1 MITMEGNFDL
11 INSNYSNYIQD
22 YIPEITPEI
31 QPVYADS
38 PNSPKE
44 KDDEKPNSQ
53 IAYYHEAYNNDN
65 INVSQV
71 QNILDNQNKDNNNK
85 ITGII
90 KAELLT
96 NSETSDIP
104 QPHIV
109 NIVSMVDLCIRLN
122 LRELALKCSNAEYNP
137 RRINAVIMRL
147 KKPKSA
153 ALIFNSGKIIVLG
166 AKNEQDSERAA
177 KIFAHS
183 IKGLG
188 YQPKFE
194 NFQIVNIVG
203 TCDVKFNI
211 KLTQLKN
218 KLYEELEKNSK
229 EKKPKTN
236 VKSNKKEKVEI
247 IFYEPEIFPALI
259 YHMANPKL
267 TLLIFFSGKI
277 NFLGA
282 KHNNDIYEAYKKI
295 YPFLL
300 KFKNG

>member
-1 MITMEGNFDL
+1 MEGIFNY
-11 INSNYSNYIQD
+11 INSNFIQD
-22 YIPEITPEI
+22 YIPEITTPVN
-31 QPVYADS
+31 QPVFADS
-38 PNSPKE
+38 LNSPKE
-44 KDDEKPNSQ
+44 KGDEKHNSQ

-65 INVSQV
+65 INASQV

-90 KAELLT
+90 KAEQLT

-109 NIVSMVDLCIRLN
+109 NIVSMVDLCVRLN

-188 YQPKFE
+188 YKPKFK

-211 KLTQLKN
+211 KLTQLN
-218 KLYEELEKNSK
+218 LEINVKLNNNS
-229 EKKPKTN
+229 EKK
-236 VKSNKKEKVEI
+236 I
-247 IFYEPEIFPALI
+247 CYYEPDIFPGLI
-259 YHMANPKL
+259 YHMTSHQL
-267 TLLIFFSGKI
+267 TVLVFSSGKI
-277 NFLGA
+277 NFVGA
-282 KHNNDIYEAYKKI
+282 KHNNDIYEAYKMI
-295 YPFLL
+295 YPLLL
-300 KFKNG
+300 KFKKKAEKDGADEKKE

>member
-53 IAYYHEAYNNDN
+53 IAYYHEAYNNN
-65 INVSQV
+65 KNVSQV

-109 NIVSMVDLCIRLN
+109 NIVSMVDLCVKLN

-166 AKNEQDSERAA
+166 AKNEQDSERSA

-188 YQPKFE
+188 YKPKFK

-211 KLTQLKN
+211 KLTQLN
-218 KLYEELEKNSK
+218 LEINVKLNNNS
-229 EKKPKTN
+229 EKK
-236 VKSNKKEKVEI
+236 I
-247 IFYEPEIFPALI
+247 CYYEPDIFPGLI
-259 YHMANPKL
+259 YHMTSHQL
-267 TLLIFFSGKI
+267 TVLVFSSGKI
-277 NFLGA
+277 NFVGA
-282 KHNNDIYEAYKKI
+282 KHNNDIYEAYKMI
-295 YPFLL
+295 YPLLL
-300 KFKNG
+300 KFKKKAEKDGADEKKE

>member
-1 MITMEGNFDL
+1 MMEEIFDL
-11 INSNYSNYIQD
+11 INPNYSNYIQD

-53 IAYYHEAYNNDN
+53 IAYYHEVYNNDN

-90 KAELLT
+90 KAEQLT

-109 NIVSMVDLCIRLN
+109 NIVSMVDLCVRLN

-147 KKPKSA
+147 KNPKTA

-188 YQPKFE
+188 YKPKFK

-211 KLTQLKN
+211 KLTQLN
-218 KLYEELEKNSK
+218 HKLYEELEKNSK
-229 EKKPKTN
+229 EKKPETN
-236 VKSNKKEKVEI
+236 VKSNKKEKGEI

>member
-109 NIVSMVDLCIRLN
+109 NIVSMVDLCVRLN

-211 KLTQLKN
+211 KLTQLN
-218 KLYEELEKNSK
+218 LEINVKLNNNS
-229 EKKPKTN
+229 EKK
-236 VKSNKKEKVEI
+236 I
-247 IFYEPEIFPALI
+247 CYYEPEIFPALI